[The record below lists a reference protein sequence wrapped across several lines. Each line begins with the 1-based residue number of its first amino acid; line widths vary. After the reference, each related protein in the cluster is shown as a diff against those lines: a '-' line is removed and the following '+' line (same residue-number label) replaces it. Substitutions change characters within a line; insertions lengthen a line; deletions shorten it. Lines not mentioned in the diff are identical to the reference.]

1 MEATLSAAL
10 NEHIFWILQLQN
22 KLTEIN
28 TNHFIIIIIILYR
41 VVSKYKDVTNVGN
54 DELGFTPLNKYECAQ
69 LFCLKFE
76 VSCSTT
82 Y

>member
-28 TNHFIIIIIILYR
+28 TNHFFILLLLFIIILYR

-54 DELGFTPLNKYECAQ
+54 DELGFTPLNK
-69 LFCLKFE
+69 
-76 VSCSTT
+76 
-82 Y
+82 